1 MRTVLF
7 HCKTYRSR
15 VGKLADRPYTI
26 APEPVTEREQT
37 CLDCLVVFIT
47 VEKKDVPEIVS
58 VQLAGEIKKM
68 AHDIG
73 RNSIV
78 VFPFA
83 HLSSSLASSSEGLK
97 TLLMVEE
104 CLKKDGFDVHRGHFG
119 SHKELLIDVYGHP
132 GNVRFREF

>member
-1 MRTVLF
+1 
-7 HCKTYRSR
+7 
-15 VGKLADRPYTI
+15 
-26 APEPVTEREQT
+26 
-37 CLDCLVVFIT
+37 
-47 VEKKDVPEIVS
+47 
-58 VQLAGEIKKM
+58 M

-83 HLSSSLASSSEGLK
+83 DLSSSLASSSEGLR
-97 TLLMVEE
+97 TLLLVEE
-104 CLKKDGFDVHRGHFG
+104 CLKKDSFDVRRGHFG